1 MAHRSVPC
9 PATAVAAQTGAIFSI
24 LAAGA
29 VNATMDGVAAAR
41 QAREDRNSHILLIRF
56 MKLPWLRTIGPS
68 WHVLKQSRSSA
79 LKVRITDWQKQQG
92 KITNWLNAFPKRLP
106 DCDGRS

>member
-41 QAREDRNSHILLIRF
+41 QAREDRNSHILAHQVHEASMAAHDWAELARAQAIEIER
-56 MKLPWLRTIGPS
+56 
-68 WHVLKQSRSSA
+68 LKGENNRLAKAARQNYELAQRLSK
-79 LKVRITDWQKQQG
+79 KV
-92 KITNWLNAFPKRLP
+92 A
-106 DCDGRS
+106 